1 LPRPGDKVGAGEWS
15 LAQLASGWLANEV
28 LWGRDLNGVPG
39 LSYALTVALEQIGKQ
54 GVRELLA

>member
-1 LPRPGDKVGAGEWS
+1 M
-15 LAQLASGWLANEV
+15 AQLASGWLANEA

-39 LSYALTVALEQIGKQ
+39 LTYALTVALDQIVKQ